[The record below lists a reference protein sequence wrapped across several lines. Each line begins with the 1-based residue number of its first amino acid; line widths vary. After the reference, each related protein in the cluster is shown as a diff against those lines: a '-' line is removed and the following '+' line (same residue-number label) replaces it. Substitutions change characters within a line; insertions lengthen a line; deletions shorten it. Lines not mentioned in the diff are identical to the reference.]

1 MLGLVQGRRKA
12 WLNAASCKPYS
23 MLVAVAVG
31 VLFATAAYGQSSGVE
46 AYEEFGKRLR
56 AAQEVTPL
64 KSDLFGDHVSL
75 YNGSV
80 EFDVTDIDIP
90 GNSALPVQF
99 GRRFEIEDRRL
110 PTGHLGGMGDWD
122 VEIPYIDGVFTHED
136 GWTVQ
141 SSLANPQ
148 QSYSRCS
155 LTNTPYM
162 FLSGTQDWAPAVS
175 VWDGNQLHIPNG
187 VSEELLANTEA
198 KLPAVGDGG
207 TYPWVTKSY
216 NRVSCLAGTANGY
229 PGEAFSVLTSSGTR
243 YTFNWVVVNN
253 TSDLIYQTSAS
264 GTGTV
269 KEGVQRDRIFMLATQ
284 VVDRFGNWV
293 KYNYSGNQLTS
304 ITASDGREIDIT
316 WSGGLVQSATAV
328 SPTYGSRTWTYGY
341 SNGNLSSVTQPD
353 GSIWSYSYT
362 SGSLATTKVSDVYD
376 GGQVHCQL
384 EPDGNTGGFV
394 YAITSPSGATGTF
407 NFSYS
412 RHYRTMVPKSCLPAT
427 NPLTNYPLVYS
438 YFDNFTLTSKQ
449 ITGAGI
455 GTQTW
460 SYSYPD
466 PPGGYYPA
474 SDQYVQTSETYIPP
488 GDCSGCTISKTVT
501 VTEPGD
507 IIKYTFGT
515 AYARNEGWLLST
527 ETDALDGTVKKVVTN
542 TYLTED
548 QVSAQLFAG
557 NAGTQVQPSFKNPMV
572 NRIRPVTMTTTVQD
586 GDTYTN
592 QTEAFDVFAHPS
604 QTLRFNSIAGQS
616 SIEER
621 TTYLND
627 LPHWVL
633 GLNQQVD
640 NLTTGET
647 ESSNTFDLSNVTVT
661 AKYHFG
667 LLLKSYTYNAQGQVA
682 SVTDGRNNT
691 IAVSNYMR
699 GLPQTINYPDNTSQS
714 LTVDEFGDIRSVTD
728 QAGNTTSYSYDAMGR
743 VSQITYPTGDEQSW
757 YPKSFTYAVV
767 GGSERGISGTHWRLT
782 ATKGDNVVVTYFD
795 AMLRPLISDTSI
807 GSDPS
812 SHITIESS
820 YDWKGR
826 KTFAA
831 FSVSGSPNVGATAG
845 THTTYDELDRVTE
858 VDETSELGTLT
869 TKTAYL
875 AGAQQQITDPKN
887 YVTTTA
893 YQVFDQPSE
902 DKVILVQ
909 APEGVS
915 QSVARDIYGNPTT
928 IRQWGNYAGQTID
941 LSKQLIYDAQH
952 RLCRT
957 IEPESG
963 SEVSHYD
970 AANNVD
976 WRATGL
982 SFADGTSCDQDQVA
996 ATAKTQYSYDALNR
1010 VSQVLPPS
1018 GTQSTTFGYDALG
1031 NKNYAAS
1038 GISIWS
1044 ANRNKLG
1051 LITDETLNVTG
1062 NGSNVLR
1069 YGHDAYG
1076 TVRTVTYPDGLAIDY
1091 APDALGR
1098 VKQAGSFAT
1107 GVSYFPDGNVQSFIY
1122 GNGTQYLAEENARQ
1136 LLSNFTY
1143 GKTGTLNLSEDVVY
1157 DANGNI
1163 TNIND
1168 LATGQRT
1175 KSFGYDGLNRLTSA
1189 QASNLWGAESYTY
1202 DPLNNIQTRTTGG
1215 QTYTYNYDATNLL
1228 RSITLAGAPV
1238 NTFGYDPRGNVTN
1251 KNGNTLVFDALNQLL
1266 QIPGFD
1272 SYAYD
1277 AAGRR
1282 VQKTPVNSTTPV
1294 FYFYNQA
1301 GQLLYQ
1307 YDASNTKLTDYI
1319 YLGKKL
1325 IARNETI
1332 EFPAPTGIS
1341 FDTNPNNGT
1350 YTISWAA
1357 ATGATSYTLQESIN
1371 GGAWATIYTGNGL
1384 SQAESN
1390 RDGGTYTY
1398 RVQGCKTGMCTAWT
1412 SSASL
1417 GVTPALPTITVPT
1430 SITNGTYT
1438 VSWSTPPGAT
1448 TFDVAESLNSGAWTV
1463 IASNTSANSIARPGT
1478 TTGSYTYQVTAK
1490 NSYGNRGAAT
1500 SAAVTVD
1507 TTYGVVPPASASITV
1522 PATSSDG
1529 TAAISWSAVTQV
1541 THYIVQQS
1549 SNGGNSWTQIYNST
1563 GTSTALSGLA
1573 NGSYVFQVQAC
1584 NNYNCGPWKQSGTL
1598 VVTHPPASAPSITT
1612 PANNS
1617 TGNYTVNWTAV
1628 STATYYVLLE
1638 QVNGGTPAQVQ
1649 STGAISWTAS
1659 RGNGTYVYQVNACN
1673 AGGCSALSA
1682 GAQTVVAIPPAAPAS
1697 ISVPGTSSGPTTLSW
1712 AASANTTSYQLLHN
1726 FNGGGWTSVYNGSA
1740 TSTVVN
1746 ESATGSYTYEVR
1758 ACYSAQCSAY
1768 VTSGAVAVT
1777 IPPASSP
1784 TVSVPSTSNNGQ
1796 YTVSWTAVAGAT
1808 TYYVQEQVNGSG
1820 WTQVVSGGGTA
1831 WAPSAKNNGTYG
1843 YRVQA
1848 CNAGGCSAW
1857 SGTSSVVVSLNMP
1870 LPANGQ
1876 SYWHTYTIST
1886 TTGNMAIG
1894 FDIVGGNTWEV
1905 YYIQPGTVHG
1915 VMASGATPPY
1925 AVTVQYTWT
1934 LVGAPAGFN
1943 DAGGSFTNGAPSQVN
1958 VSSNPNSWYTTNSW
1972 NNHSGSHA
1980 RTYQVRVDFFSATGA
1995 NISSSTFQ
2003 LTADTEGA
2011 GS

>member
-1 MLGLVQGRRKA
+1 MIGLLQGRRKA
-12 WLNAASCKPYS
+12 QISAASLKPYFHA
-23 MLVAVAVG
+23 AVLLGGTLLA
-31 VLFATAAYGQSSGVE
+31 FAAHAQSGVE
-46 AYEEFGKRLR
+46 PYEEFGKRLR

-80 EFDVTDIDIP
+80 EFDITDIDIP
-90 GNSALPVQF
+90 GNGALPVQF
-99 GRRFEIEDRRL
+99 GRRFEVEDRRQ

-122 VEIPYIDGVFTHED
+122 VELPYIDGVFTRQD

-148 QSYSRCS
+148 QSYNRCS

-162 FLSGTQDWAPAVS
+162 FLPGTQDWAPAVW
-175 VWDGNQLHIPNG
+175 VWDGNQLHIPND
-187 VSEELLANTEA
+187 VSEELLQNTEA

-229 PGEAFSVLTSSGTR
+229 PGEAFVVLTPMGTR

-253 TSDLIYQTSAS
+253 TSDLIYNTA
-264 GTGTV
+264 GVGVGTV
-269 KEGVQRDRIFMLATQ
+269 KAGVQRDRIFMLATQ

-293 KYNYSGNQLTS
+293 KYNYTGNQLTS
-304 ITASDGREIDIT
+304 ITASDGREIDVT
-316 WSGGLVQSATAV
+316 WSGGVVQSATAV

-341 SNGNLSSVTQPD
+341 SNGNLSTVTQPD
-353 GSIWSYSYT
+353 GSTWSYSYV

-376 GGQVHCQL
+376 GGQIHCQL

-407 NFSYS
+407 NFLYT
-412 RHYRTMVPKSCLPAT
+412 RHYRTMVPKSCLPPT

-449 ITGAGI
+449 IAGAGL

-460 SYSYPD
+460 SYSYPA

-474 SDQYVQTSETYIPP
+474 TDQYVMTSETYIPP
-488 GDCSGCTISKTVT
+488 GDCSGCTKSKTVV

-515 AYARNEGWLLST
+515 AYARNEGWLLAT
-527 ETDALDGTVKKVVTN
+527 ETDALDGTVKKIVTN
-542 TYLTED
+542 TYLSED
-548 QVSAQLFAG
+548 QVDAQPFAG
-557 NAGTQVQPSFKNPMV
+557 NAGAQVQPSFKNPLT
-572 NRIRPVTMTTTVQD
+572 NRIRPVTMTMTVQD

-592 QTEAFDVFAHPS
+592 QIEAFDVFAHPS
-604 QTLRFNSIAGQS
+604 QTKRFNSIAGQP

-647 ESSNTFDLSNVTVT
+647 ESNNTFDPSNATVT
-661 AKYHFG
+661 AKYRFG
-667 LLLKSYTYNAQGQVA
+667 LLIKSYTYNAQGQVA

-691 IAVSNYMR
+691 ITVSNYMR
-699 GLPQTINYPDNTSQS
+699 GLPQSIHYPDNTNQS
-714 LTVDEFGDIRSVTD
+714 LTVDEFGEVRSVTD

-757 YPKSFTYAVV
+757 YPKTFAYAVV
-767 GGSERGISGTHWRLT
+767 SGGERGLGGTHWRLT
-782 ATKGDNVVVTYFD
+782 TTKGDSVVATYFD
-795 AMLRPLISDTSI
+795 AMLRPLISDTFI

-812 SHITIESS
+812 SHITTESS

-831 FSVSGSPNVGATAG
+831 LPVAGSPNIGATAG

-869 TKTAYL
+869 TRTAYL
-875 AGAQQQITDPKN
+875 SGAQHQVTDPKN

-902 DKVILVQ
+902 EKIILVE
-909 APEGVS
+909 APEGVN
-915 QSVARDIYGNPTT
+915 QSVARDIYGYPTT

-941 LSKQLIYDAQH
+941 LSKQLVYDAQH

-963 SEVSHYD
+963 SEVSHFD
-970 AANNVD
+970 AASNMD
-976 WRATGL
+976 WHATGL
-982 SFADGTSCDQDQVA
+982 SFSDGTSCDQDSVPAVA
-996 ATAKTQYSYDALNR
+996 QTQYAYDAMNR
-1010 VSQVLPPS
+1010 VTQVLAPT
-1018 GTQSTTFGYDALG
+1018 GTQSTTFGYDLLG
-1031 NKNYAAS
+1031 NKNFAAS
-1038 GISIWS
+1038 GISTWS

-1062 NGSNVLR
+1062 NGSNVVR
-1069 YGHDAYG
+1069 YGHDSYG
-1076 TVRTVTYPDGLAIDY
+1076 SIRTVTYPDGLAVDY

-1098 VKQAGSFAT
+1098 VKQAGNFAS
-1107 GVSYFPDGNVQSFIY
+1107 GVSYFPDGNLQSFIY

-1143 GKTGTLNLSEDVVY
+1143 GKTGTLNLSEDLVY
-1157 DANGNI
+1157 DPNGNI

-1168 LATGQRT
+1168 LTTGQRT

-1189 QASNLWGAESYTY
+1189 QAVNLWGAENYTY
-1202 DPLNNIQTRTTGG
+1202 DSVNNIQTRTTGG

-1228 RSITLAGAPV
+1228 RSITLAGVPV
-1238 NTFGYDPRGNVTN
+1238 NTFGYDPRGNVTS

-1266 QIPGFD
+1266 QVPGFD

-1282 VQKTPVNSTTPV
+1282 VQKTPANSTTPV
-1294 FYFYNQA
+1294 FYFYNQD

-1307 YDASNTKLTDYI
+1307 YDASNTKLTDFI
-1319 YLGKKL
+1319 YLGKKP

-1332 EFPAPTGIS
+1332 EFPAPVGVS
-1341 FDTNPNNGT
+1341 FDTNPNNGS
-1350 YTISWAA
+1350 YTVSWSA
-1357 ATGATSYTLQESIN
+1357 ATGATNYTLQESVDGGSWTTVYT
-1371 GGAWATIYTGNGL
+1371 GGAL
-1384 SQAESN
+1384 SLVESGRN
-1390 RDGGTYTY
+1390 GGTYTY

-1412 SSASL
+1412 TSASL

-1430 SITNGTYT
+1430 GITNGTYT
-1438 VSWSTPPGAT
+1438 VSWSTPAGAT
-1448 TFDVAESLNSGAWTV
+1448 TFDVQESLNNSSWTV

-1490 NSYGNRGAAT
+1490 NSYGNRGPAT
-1500 SAAVTVD
+1500 STAVTVD
-1507 TTYGVVPPASASITV
+1507 TAYGVVPPASASITV

-1529 TAAISWSAVTQV
+1529 TATISWAAVTQV

-1549 SNGGNSWTQIYNST
+1549 SNGGNTWTQIYNSAA
-1563 GTSTALSGLA
+1563 TSAAVSGLA
-1573 NGSYVFQVQAC
+1573 NGSYLFQVQAC
-1584 NNYNCGPWKQSGTL
+1584 NNYNCGPWTQSGTL
-1598 VVTHPPASAPSITT
+1598 VVTHPPAGAPTLT
-1612 PANNS
+1612 APATNH
-1617 TGNYTVNWTAV
+1617 TGGYTLNWTAV
-1628 STATYYVLLE
+1628 ATASSYVLQE
-1638 QVNGGTPAQVQ
+1638 QTNGGTWTQVQ
-1649 STGAISWTAS
+1649 ANASTNWTAS
-1659 RGNGTYVYQVNACN
+1659 RGNATYTYRVEACN
-1673 AGGCSALSA
+1673 AGGCSAFSA
-1682 GAQTVVAIPPAAPAS
+1682 TQTTLVSIPPAAPAS
-1697 ISVPGTSSGPTTLSW
+1697 ISVPGTSSGPTTVSW
-1712 AASANTTSYQLLHN
+1712 TASATATSYQLMHN
-1726 FNGGGWTSVYNGSA
+1726 LNGSGWVGVYSGNG

-1746 ESATGSYTYEVR
+1746 ESVTGSYTYQVK
-1758 ACYSAQCSAY
+1758 ACYSDQCSGP
-1768 VTSGAVAVT
+1768 VSSGAVAVT
-1777 IPPASSP
+1777 IPPSSTP
-1784 TVSVPSTSNNGQ
+1784 SLSVPSSSNNGQ
-1796 YTVSWTAVAGAT
+1796 YTVSWSAVAGAT
-1808 TYYVQEQVNGSG
+1808 TYYLQEQVNGGG

-1831 WAPSAKNNGTYG
+1831 WTPGPKNNGTYG
-1843 YRVQA
+1843 YRIQA

-1876 SYWHTYTIST
+1876 SYWHTYNIST
-1886 TTGNMAIG
+1886 PTGNMSMG

-1905 YYIQPGTVHG
+1905 YFIQPGTVHG
-1915 VMASGATPPY
+1915 VIASGPTPPY

-1943 DAGGSFTNGAPSQVN
+1943 DAGGSVTNGAPSQVD
-1958 VSSNPNSWYTTNSW
+1958 VSSNPNSWFTTNTW
-1972 NNHSGSHA
+1972 NKNSGSHA
-1980 RTYQVRVDFFSATGA
+1980 RTYRLRVDFFSATGS
-1995 NISSSTFQ
+1995 NISSSTFTI
-2003 LTADTEGA
+2003 TADTEGA
-2011 GS
+2011 QS